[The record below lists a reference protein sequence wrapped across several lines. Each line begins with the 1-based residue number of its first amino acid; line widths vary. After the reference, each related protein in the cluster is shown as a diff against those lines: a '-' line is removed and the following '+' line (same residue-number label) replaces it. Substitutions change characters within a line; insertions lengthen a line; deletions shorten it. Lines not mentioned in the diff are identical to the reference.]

1 MNNHNVAIIL
11 KEIVRRAMIVIKQE
25 RFLKE
30 YVISEKTVDY
40 KTQLDFFTS
49 ADKKAQE
56 LYLNLLRENFP
67 DYGIIAEE
75 EELLIPC
82 NLTDRNLCFFIDP
95 LDGTKAYIRKQ
106 SHATSTMLAL
116 CDLDN
121 NTFLSCFIGD
131 INTGEIYY
139 FKPESAKTHRV
150 TEFEKYELLEFP
162 ADKELSGQYLLL
174 RDDIRKYH
182 SFVQEITNPSSKN
195 CLFNGIEIE
204 GGSIGT
210 MMMRLAKG
218 EVGGVALLSGK
229 TAPWDAN
236 PVNGFLEKM
245 GFVMIEVG
253 SLKEISLSPI
263 MGKTYY
269 EERIIIHKNYIKHFQ
284 QLKDNFVSL

>member
-1 MNNHNVAIIL
+1 MNNHNIAIIL

-30 YVISEKTVDY
+30 YIISEKTVDY

-56 LYLNLLRENFP
+56 LYLRLLQENFP

-82 NLTDRNLCFFIDP
+82 KLADRNLCFFIDP

-121 NTFLSCFIGD
+121 KTFLSCFIGD

-139 FKPESAKTHRV
+139 FKPDSEKTHRV

-162 ADKELSGQYLLL
+162 KDKKLSEQYLLL
-174 RDDIRKYH
+174 RDDVRKYH
-182 SFVQEITNPSSKN
+182 SFVQEITNPLTTDF
-195 CLFNGIEIE
+195 LFNGIEIE

-210 MMMRLAKG
+210 MIMRLAKG

-229 TAPWDAN
+229 TTPWDAN
-236 PVNGFLEKM
+236 PVNGFLNKM

-253 SLKEISLSPI
+253 SFKEVSLLPI
-263 MGKTYY
+263 VEKTHYD
-269 EERIIIHKNYIKHFQ
+269 ERIIIHKNYLNHFQ
-284 QLKDNFVSL
+284 QLI